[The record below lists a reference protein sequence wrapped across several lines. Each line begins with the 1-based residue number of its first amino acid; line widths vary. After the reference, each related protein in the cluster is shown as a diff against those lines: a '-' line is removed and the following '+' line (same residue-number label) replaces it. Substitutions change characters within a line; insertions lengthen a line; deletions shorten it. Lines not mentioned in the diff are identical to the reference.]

1 MPTAKTGIMRV
12 FQSISQRQGRVAALF
27 VLTLGAPI
35 ACGSGDPKVEQ
46 PDSTVA
52 TAGSKV
58 TGMGGSVIAMGG
70 SGVSQP
76 IIEIPDGGAC
86 AGACAE
92 DDVVCGDGV
101 LQAIGEECD
110 DANASASDGCSVTC
124 TVEAGYLCPVPGAMC
139 RAAAC
144 GDGMLAGLELC
155 DDGNVVNDD
164 GCSDKCT
171 FEANYDCPTPG
182 ELCTKT
188 NCGDGTVRGSEA
200 CDDGN
205 HYLGDGCGINCEKEP
220 KCAPPSPC
228 TSDCGDGIKL
238 GDEQC
243 DDGNARDGDGCSAMC
258 EVEPGWTCAEKAGGD
273 LVIPVVYRD
282 FKAYQDGGHVAFQ
295 WSSNDP
301 IDRSPKEDIWVRTTL
316 GTAADTTPEGV
327 SLLGRPVFKWYASC
341 DAAGCND
348 IVPAAPVVQPADTA
362 GAASCNAVKGATAG
376 TRLISADGRNVY
388 FCGYGD
394 RDFNSFSQWYLD
406 VPNVNQTIVSSLTL
420 KKGVGGVYSYDNAAF
435 FPLDGL
441 GFGNFGTTTH
451 NFHFTSEVRYWF
463 QYQAAKNATLTFNG
477 DDDVWVF
484 VNGKLTVDISGTH
497 PRTEESVTVN
507 AATKDM
513 DGNFLGL
520 VEGKI
525 YEIVVF
531 QAERNT
537 NASTYGLSLDD
548 FELVKSTCQSE
559 CGDGIVTI
567 GEACDD
573 GVNDGRYGTCNA
585 DCSRARFCG
594 DGHEDAPREGCDDG
608 NYKNGDGCDAG
619 CQIERIK

>member
-1 MPTAKTGIMRV
+1 MG
-12 FQSISQRQGRVAALF
+12 
-27 VLTLGAPI
+27 
-35 ACGSGDPKVEQ
+35 Q
-46 PDSTVA
+46 PDSNVS

-58 TGMGGSVIAMGG
+58 TGSSGAAATTGG
-70 SGVSQP
+70 SGTSGSGP
-76 IIEIPDGGAC
+76 LIEVPEGGAC
-86 AGACAE
+86 ADGCAE
-92 DDVVCGDGV
+92 DKVVCGDGV
-101 LQAIGEECD
+101 LQAMGEECD
-110 DANASASDGCSVTC
+110 DENTTPNDGCSATC
-124 TVEAGYLCPVPGAMC
+124 AVEAGYLCPVPGVMC

-155 DDGNVVNDD
+155 DDGNSMNGD
-164 GCSDKCT
+164 GCTDTCT

-188 NCGDGTVRGSEA
+188 NCGDGTVQGSEG

-220 KCAPPSPC
+220 KCAPPAPC
-228 TSDCGDGIKL
+228 TSECGDGIKL
-238 GDEQC
+238 GDEAC
-243 DDGNARDGDGCSAMC
+243 DDGNARDGDGCSATC
-258 EVEPGWTCAEKAGGD
+258 EVESGWTCAEKAGGD
-273 LVIPVVYRD
+273 LVIPIVYRD

-295 WSSNDP
+295 WTSNDP
-301 IDRSPKEDIWVRTTL
+301 IDRAPKEDIWVRTTL
-316 GTAADTTPEGV
+316 GTVADTTPEGV

-341 DAAGCND
+341 DATGCKD
-348 IVPAAPVVQPADTA
+348 IVPVAPVVQPAGTA
-362 GAASCNAVKGATAG
+362 GAAACNAVKGAATG
-376 TRLISADGRNVY
+376 TRLINTDARNVY

-420 KKGVGGVYSYDNAAF
+420 KKGANGVYSYDNTSF

-441 GFGNFGTTTH
+441 GFGNFGTTNH

-463 QYQAAKNATLTFNG
+463 QYAAAKNATLTFNG

-497 PRTEESVTVN
+497 GRTEDSVVIN

-513 DGNFLGL
+513 DGNALGL

-537 NASTYGLSLDD
+537 AASTYGLSLDD
-548 FELVKSTCQSE
+548 FELAKSTCQSK
-559 CGDGIVTI
+559 CGDGVVTVD
-567 GEACDD
+567 EACDD
-573 GVNDGRYGTCNA
+573 GVNDGSYGTCNA
-585 DCSRARFCG
+585 DCSRAASCG
-594 DGHEDAPREGCDDG
+594 DGHKDSPREGCDDG
-608 NYKNGDGCDAG
+608 NYKNGDGCNAG
-619 CQIERIK
+619 CQVEKIK